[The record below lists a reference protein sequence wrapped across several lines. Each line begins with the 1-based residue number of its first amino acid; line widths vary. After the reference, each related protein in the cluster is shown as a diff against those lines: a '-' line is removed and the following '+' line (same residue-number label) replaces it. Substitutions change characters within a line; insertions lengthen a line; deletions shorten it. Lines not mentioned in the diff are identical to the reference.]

1 MESFLFLCI
10 CTCLF
15 SDYGLNLHI
24 ECNEIVTMDIGLHYD
39 IKLSDDVSNILSSD
53 FWMLEHIG
61 KQIIPTSSDPLKFS
75 ATVSILVR
83 KGECVADINLIQYN
97 IHAPCIV
104 NIRRSQILQ
113 IKMVSDDFDA
123 SCIVMSKRFTDNLFL
138 KLKDCPQYS
147 VATRNPVVGI
157 PPELFPSFVRH
168 VEIMSEISSDM
179 ANPYAYQAE
188 VLAISSFFYSIGHK
202 CYRHLSEN
210 FPKVNN
216 RIPDRFITLV
226 QQNFKKER
234 FLSFYADKLEITP
247 KHLSRTMKSL
257 TGFTAVEWIERFVVL
272 EAKVLLK
279 STNLPI
285 QQIADELN
293 FPSQSFFGK
302 YFKKNMGMSPKEF
315 RNS

>member
-1 MESFLFLCI
+1 
-10 CTCLF
+10 
-15 SDYGLNLHI
+15 
-24 ECNEIVTMDIGLHYD
+24 MDTGLHYN

-53 FWMLEHIG
+53 FWILEHIG
-61 KQIIPTSSDPLKFS
+61 KQIIPTSPDPLKFS
-75 ATVSILVR
+75 ATVSILIME
-83 KGECVADINLIQYN
+83 GECVADINLIRYE
-97 IHAPCIV
+97 IKAPCIV
-104 NIRRSQILQ
+104 NIRRAQILQ
-113 IKMVSDDFDA
+113 IKSVSDDFDA
-123 SCIVMSKRFTDNLFL
+123 ACIVMSNRFTDNLFL

-147 VATRNPVVGI
+147 VATRNQVVEIPTELLPRFIQHVGI
-157 PPELFPSFVRH
+157 
-168 VEIMSEISSDM
+168 MAEISSDT

-188 VLAISSFFYSIGHK
+188 VLAISSFFYSTGHK
-202 CYRHLSEN
+202 CYHHLSES
-210 FPKVNN
+210 FPKTNN
-216 RIPDRFITLV
+216 RIPDRFINLV

-234 FLSFYADKLEITP
+234 FLEFYANKLEITP
-247 KHLSRTMKSL
+247 KHLSRTMKAL

-279 STNLPI
+279 STNLTI